1 MCRFGLTLAFAS
13 IIKNGATFFV
23 PSELDIFSNACLK
36 LSFSFSKV
44 RWWWAVD
51 LHFVETFKVC
61 PSN

>member
-1 MCRFGLTLAFAS
+1 MCRFGLTLACAT

-23 PSELDIFSNACLK
+23 PSELDIFSNAGLK
-36 LSFSFSKV
+36 LSFSFPKV
-44 RWWWAVD
+44 RWAVD